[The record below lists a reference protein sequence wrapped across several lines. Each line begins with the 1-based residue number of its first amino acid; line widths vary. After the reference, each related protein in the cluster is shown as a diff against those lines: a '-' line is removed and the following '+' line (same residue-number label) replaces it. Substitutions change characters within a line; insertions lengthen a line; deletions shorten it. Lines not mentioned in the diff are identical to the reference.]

1 MGCTNSQVN
10 RNRQMSP
17 VVNNNNNNNNQKD
30 DSGEDKDGG
39 DNDGGDN
46 DGEDNDGEC
55 DSDFVFFYEMESDS
69 DEVGQGQSKCFN
81 TILHLQNVKSP
92 LYTKTS
98 GKIQLQLHFCE
109 NYSIILCLS
118 ITSNVNKII
127 IQG

>member
-17 VVNNNNNNNNQKD
+17 VVNNNNNNNNQKG
-30 DSGEDKDGG
+30 DSGE

-69 DEVGQGQSKCFN
+69 DEVGQGYSKC
-81 TILHLQNVKSP
+81 
-92 LYTKTS
+92 
-98 GKIQLQLHFCE
+98 
-109 NYSIILCLS
+109 YSSFEKC
-118 ITSNVNKII
+118 
-127 IQG
+127 